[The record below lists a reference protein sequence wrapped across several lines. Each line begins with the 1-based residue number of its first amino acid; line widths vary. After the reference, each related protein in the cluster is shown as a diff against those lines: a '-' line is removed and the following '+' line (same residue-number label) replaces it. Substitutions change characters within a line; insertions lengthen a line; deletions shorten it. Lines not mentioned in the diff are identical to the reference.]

1 MYVIHKSDLTY
12 NNYLKNI
19 KDTRK
24 QGAQKYMKLTFTTK
38 IFKIFA
44 LLSFMNFQSLS
55 SFIFHEVG
63 NTYQRD
69 VNQNIINI
77 KS

>member
-12 NNYLKNI
+12 NNYLKTI

-24 QGAQKYMKLTFTTK
+24 QGAQKCMKLTFTTQ

-44 LLSFMNFQSLS
+44 LLSFMNCQSLS
-55 SFIFHEVG
+55 SFIFHVKLETRRVSK
-63 NTYQRD
+63 RC
-69 VNQNIINI
+69 
-77 KS
+77 KSKYN